1 MGGTITLAA
10 VVGGRP
16 NLMKTAPVLRAIEM
30 YNCAYPAPRLSIKLV
45 HTGLPNDPRLT
56 DTSWMDV
63 QMPTPDV
70 HLGVGHSSAAEQI
83 ARTMMALERYLS
95 AEPVHGVLVVGDGDA
110 SAAGALVGAKRG
122 LPVFHVE
129 AGLRSRDLSMPEEVN
144 RVVVDAVAR
153 LLFTP
158 SLDASANLRASG
170 RLPGDI
176 VCVGNVMVDNLYHH
190 LSRCKASDVLL
201 RLGLLAPV
209 ALGGA
214 APAHAAAGGSA
225 VAVVPRYVV
234 VTLQRPENTERR
246 VVMAGLLQTANGV
259 ARTAPVI
266 FPVSHAL
273 RKRLEEWGFDDYYTD
288 LTARL
293 ESYGGESPA
302 LPSGLYIVPPIPYLD
317 FLRLLSEATVVIT
330 DSGGIQE
337 ETTAMGIPCLT
348 VREETERP
356 ITVTEGTN
364 RLVGLDRERL
374 RVETLAALSGHGKRG
389 KVPVLW
395 DGHAAERVAKALGE
409 YYLKRTP

>member
-1 MGGTITLAA
+1 MGGMVTLAA

-16 NLMKTAPVLRAIEM
+16 NLMKTAPVLRAIEQ
-30 YNCAYPAPRLSIKLV
+30 YNRAYPAPRLGVKLV

-70 HLGVGHSSAAEQI
+70 HLGVGNASPSEQI
-83 ARTMMALERYLS
+83 ARVMLALERYL
-95 AEPVHGVLVVGDGDA
+95 ATEPLHGVVVVGDSDA
-110 SAAGALVGAKRG
+110 SAAGALVAAKRG
-122 LPVFHVE
+122 MPVFHIE

-144 RVVVDAVAR
+144 RVVVDSVAR

-158 SLDASANLRASG
+158 SLDASANLTAAG
-170 RLPGDI
+170 RRPGDV

-190 LSRCKASDVLL
+190 LSRCKSSDVLL
-201 RLGLLAPV
+201 RLGLLASM
-209 ALGGA
+209 
-214 APAHAAAGGSA
+214 APAGGSA
-225 VAVVPRYVV
+225 AAMPVAAVPRYVV

-246 VVMAGLLQTANGV
+246 DVMAGLLQTANGV

-266 FPVSHAL
+266 FPVSHGL
-273 RKRLEEWGFDDYYTD
+273 RKRLEDWGLDDFYTD

-364 RLVGLDRERL
+364 RLVGHDRERL

-395 DGHAAERVAKALGE
+395 DGHAAERIAKALGE
-409 YYLKRTP
+409 YYLKRAA

>member
-1 MGGTITLAA
+1 MGGMVTLAA

-16 NLMKTAPVLRAIEM
+16 NLMKTAPVLRAIEQ
-30 YNCAYPAPRLSIKLV
+30 YNRAYPAPRLGVKLV

-70 HLGVGHSSAAEQI
+70 HLGVGNAAAAEQI
-83 ARTMMALERYLS
+83 ARVMMALERYLAS
-95 AEPVHGVLVVGDGDA
+95 EPVQGVVVVGDSDA
-110 SAAGALVGAKRG
+110 SAAGALVAAKRG
-122 LPVFHVE
+122 LPVFHIE
-129 AGLRSRDLSMPEEVN
+129 AGLRSRDMTMPEEVN

-158 SLDASANLRASG
+158 SLDASANLTAAG
-170 RLPGDI
+170 RHAGDI

-190 LSRCKASDVLL
+190 LTRCKSSDVLL
-201 RLGLLAPV
+201 RLGLLTPM
-209 ALGGA
+209 
-214 APAHAAAGGSA
+214 AAAGMPAA
-225 VAVVPRYVV
+225 VVPVAAVPRYVV

-246 VVMAGLLQTANGV
+246 EVMAGLLQTANGV

-266 FPVSHAL
+266 FPVSHGL
-273 RKRLEEWGFDDYYTD
+273 RKRLEDWGLDDYYTD

-317 FLRLLSEATVVIT
+317 FLRLLSESTVVVT

-348 VREETERP
+348 VRDETERP

-364 RLVGLDRERL
+364 RLVGHDRERL

-395 DGHAAERVAKALGE
+395 DGHAAERIAKALGE
-409 YYLKRTP
+409 YYLKRAA